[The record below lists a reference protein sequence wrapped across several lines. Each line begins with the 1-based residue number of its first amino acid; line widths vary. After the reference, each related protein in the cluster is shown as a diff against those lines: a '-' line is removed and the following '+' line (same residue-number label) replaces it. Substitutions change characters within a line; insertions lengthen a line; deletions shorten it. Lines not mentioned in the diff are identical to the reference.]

1 LAAHHAKRM
10 ATIKS
15 FFGKCKKADCCC
27 EAAPSCGCEAAPS
40 CGCN

>member
-1 LAAHHAKRM
+1 LAAHHAKKM
-10 ATIKS
+10 AAIKS
-15 FFGKCKKADCCC
+15 LFGKFKKADCC